1 MASDFRSIPGR
12 SLCDDE
18 PPCGEQ
24 HRINH
29 IEVIAHLSKNMRR
42 GYPGGKHCRVR
53 SSRRATARTG
63 TDTST
68 VRSEFHYSEAITYV
82 HAYELPLRAV
92 AGTCHSCGSANQGT
106 RDVGGEDG
114 TKKGRE
120 IEGREEEVM
129 R

>member
-1 MASDFRSIPGR
+1 M
-12 SLCDDE
+12 
-18 PPCGEQ
+18 
-24 HRINH
+24 
-29 IEVIAHLSKNMRR
+29 VILRETLPSTLVAAHDRAR
-42 GYPGGKHCRVR
+42 GCRHEY
-53 SSRRATARTG
+53 SA
-63 TDTST
+63 
-68 VRSEFHYSEAITYV
+68 RSEFHYSEAITYV

-92 AGTCHSCGSANQGT
+92 AGTCHSCGTANQGT